1 MRSSR
6 SHSRFI
12 VRRRRRGA
20 GCGSYLLLFGL
31 IAGAAA
37 LTWTWLNRS
46 HTIPL
51 STPDNQL
58 GAAFNAFLRGDLT
71 NTISLT
77 QQVINEGD
85 EESLENYA
93 TAVNLLT
100 RALIYRSYSEYNR
113 SADRQAALDA
123 AAEAHRISPSNF
135 EITAA
140 YALAL
145 AVNGYPSDAAA
156 QAQNV
161 LERRPE
167 HTLARTALALAYSSA
182 GSHDNA
188 LRESSRAVDSAQGLS
203 TVDAL
208 RALAIAYSDNGNYEA
223 AVRSIEAAI
232 QTQQSLIPLYFE
244 RALYAMQTG
253 NADDA
258 TVAYFQV
265 LTLDPTNVKA
275 RFRLCELSSML
286 REHESALRYCS
297 EVTDL
302 APGWSDGWYQLG
314 REYFLQGDF
323 ASAQENLHRCAALQA
338 MQNVAV
344 AERRFECWYLQGQ
357 AAQIRGDCEALLA
370 TYNEFRAMSADSAVQ
385 ETWVYPPEGPPGCP
399 FSENPVPA
407 TQSDQR

>member
-6 SHSRFI
+6 SHSRLI
-12 VRRRRRGA
+12 RRRRRGA
-20 GCGSYLLLFGL
+20 GCGSFILLFGV

-46 HTIPL
+46 HPAPL
-51 STPDNQL
+51 ATSDNRL
-58 GAAFNAFLRGDLT
+58 GAAFDAFLRGDLT
-71 NTISLT
+71 NAISLSR
-77 QQVINEGD
+77 QVANDGD
-85 EESLENYA
+85 KESLDSYA
-93 TAVNLLT
+93 AAINLLT

-113 SADRQAALDA
+113 ATDRETALEVS
-123 AAEAHRISPSNF
+123 AEAHRVSPSNF

-145 AVNGYPSDAAA
+145 AVNGYPADAAA
-156 QAQNV
+156 QANNV

-167 HTLARTALALAYSSA
+167 HTLARTALALAYSTA

-188 LRESSRAVDSAQGLS
+188 LRESSRAAESAQGAGA
-203 TVDAL
+203 VDAL
-208 RALAIAYSDNGNYEA
+208 RALAIAYSNNGNYEA
-223 AVRSIEAAI
+223 AVRSINAAI
-232 QTQQSLIPLYFE
+232 QAQAGLIPLYFE
-244 RALYAMQTG
+244 RALYALQTG
-253 NADDA
+253 DADEA

-275 RFRLCELSSML
+275 RLRLCELSGML
-286 REHESALRYCS
+286 REHENALRYCG
-297 EVTDL
+297 EVTNL
-302 APGWSDGWYQLG
+302 APGWSEGWYQLG

-323 ASAQENLHRCAALQA
+323 AAAQDNLHRCAALQS
-338 MQNVAV
+338 MQNVPV

-370 TYNEFRAMSADSAVQ
+370 TYNEFRAMSADSSVQ

-399 FSENPVPA
+399 FSENFA
-407 TQSDQR
+407 N